1 MIIPLRDA
9 LLRRFSNLP
18 AGFGFL
24 RAFALRTLRLGASGR
39 YASAAWRVAAESL
52 PIWSCS
58 VWGLP
63 CRACYQSRGALL
75 PHLFTLTPPRLRS
88 VRRYV
93 FCCTGRPDALKHPS
107 RTLSG
112 TLPCGVRTFL
122 PRSTACAASGSDHP
136 AACRFKCSAASGW
149 RKNVEGRMPL
159 PPGNRNLKLAQPP
172 SGLRCVPPQE
182 ELPFLGPGNVF
193 VRSRWRPDG
202 TAGISVTTSYR
213 EDEICALRRNQNRY
227 SGVRGRASGGRHGD
241 DETAGREDSADE
253 SANGVCA
260 GFSVAEA

>member
-18 AGFGFL
+18 AGSGFL
-24 RAFALRTLRLGASGR
+24 RAFALGFLSAWAHRADTLF
-39 YASAAWRVAAESL
+39 AAWRVAVKSL

-75 PHLFTLTPPRLRS
+75 PHLFTLTSPRLRS

-93 FCCTGRPDALKHPS
+93 FCCTGRPDGLNHPS

-122 PRSTACAASGSDHP
+122 PRSTRLRERAAAIIRPP
-136 AACRFKCSAASGW
+136 A
-149 RKNVEGRMPL
+149 
-159 PPGNRNLKLAQPP
+159 
-172 SGLRCVPPQE
+172 GL
-182 ELPFLGPGNVF
+182 
-193 VRSRWRPDG
+193 
-202 TAGISVTTSYR
+202 SVAHRAT
-213 EDEICALRRNQNRY
+213 
-227 SGVRGRASGGRHGD
+227 GVRLDGPFAITRPPVPVV
-241 DETAGREDSADE
+241 
-253 SANGVCA
+253 N
-260 GFSVAEA
+260 

>member
-18 AGFGFL
+18 AGFGSPFGVSPPW
-24 RAFALRTLRLGASGR
+24 RTGPVRP
-39 YASAAWRVAAESL
+39 AAWREADRSL

-75 PHLFTLTPPRLRS
+75 PHLFTLTPARFRS
-88 VRRYV
+88 RRRYV
-93 FCCTGRPDALKHPS
+93 LCCTGRPDALKHPS

-136 AACRFKCSAASGW
+136 AAC
-149 RKNVEGRMPL
+149 M
-159 PPGNRNLKLAQPP
+159 
-172 SGLRCVPPQE
+172 VPVYP
-182 ELPFLGPGNVF
+182 
-193 VRSRWRPDG
+193 R
-202 TAGISVTTSYR
+202 R
-213 EDEICALRRNQNRY
+213 EDDCCF
-227 SGVRGRASGGRHGD
+227 
-241 DETAGREDSADE
+241 ADTC
-253 SANGVCA
+253 GTQRV
-260 GFSVAEA
+260 G